1 VQGFLDGFGF
11 NLVASL
17 RCEVTSMVI
26 DRRKTIYPQPRWPEL
41 PRPSLGALGVPWVGV
56 LAARRVSTR
65 GTPTSESNP
74 NGDDVTA
81 VLSSPGSHALF
92 SQCG

>member
-41 PRPSLGALGVPWVGV
+41 PRASLGALGVPWVGCWLHV
-56 LAARRVSTR
+56 V
-65 GTPTSESNP
+65 
-74 NGDDVTA
+74 
-81 VLSSPGSHALF
+81 
-92 SQCG
+92 